1 MYFDSFIILSKNIL
15 AKQKQSLE
23 FSLLVQMAFL
33 LKEKKNKNT
42 LM

>member
-15 AKQKQSLE
+15 AERKQPLE

-33 LKEKKNKNT
+33 LKEKKN
-42 LM
+42 